1 MGPRF
6 WAELEATSKHVLVKG
21 AETAHIMSLSF
32 AKIPTDEVAA
42 SLLSDATVVE
52 AAASSSSPVQLDPHV
67 VHNHARMLRGYTT
80 AASVRSMPRSGTPR
94 SDGQGMAA
102 SRRPSSASVLA
113 DAAKLAMQASQASAT
128 WADVKDP
135 LATAQHLGAQLD
147 DVKGAI
153 KQWEQM
159 KGFKVCCV
167 SGLFCWCS
175 STSLKCSQL
184 CRFAVVASCEREELA
199 RGHACQLEVCRV
211 GRGSSG

>member
-42 SLLSDATVVE
+42 SLLTDATVVE

-67 VHNHARMLRGYTT
+67 VHSHARMLRGYTT
-80 AASVRSMPRSGTPR
+80 AASVRSMPRSGTPH

-147 DVKGAI
+147 DVRGAI

-167 SGLFCWCS
+167 CDLFVGALAQAS
-175 STSLKCSQL
+175 SAHNYAGSLL
-184 CRFAVVASCEREELA
+184 LPPCEREELA
-199 RGHACQLEVCRV
+199 RGHACQLEVRRV